1 MTILWWIFEIL
12 VNIYQGFIMTFFV
25 YSYLGSNKNQAFIKS
40 NGLLFAMIFAIA
52 ITVLNIVTGIFEH
65 FCALIYIV
73 ILFIYAL
80 FFLKGSLLRKLFAS
94 AYATVVLLI
103 SSVFVGLIATVL
115 FKKDLSTMM
124 TLISIERFITIV
136 VVQLLILYILM
147 LSLKLFKKDSNYR
160 NELSLIEWSL
170 ISSVLVISI
179 LMGTLLIFL
188 SLSPSAKNSGIYS
201 VLLFS
206 GIMAINVAICYLVI
220 DLGKKN
226 NAIRENEVLRLS
238 QEYNRQYIDNATAE
252 YDTIKKIQHDFKN
265 SYSTIYNLIKNGNIA
280 EAKKQ
285 IESNLELLQSFEV
298 FVKSNNAIVDTVV
311 NAKLTEAKSFGI
323 DCTCICGTDFES
335 IENLDLCRLL
345 SNMLENAVTSC
356 VTSKRNDK
364 QISLILSFDG
374 SNYIIDLKNSVDESV
389 LTNNPELRT
398 TKDNQH
404 EHGYGVKIIKD
415 IAKKYNGLCDF
426 YEEGNIFCCKV
437 VLCEST

>member
-12 VNIYQGFIMTFFV
+12 VNIYQGFISMYFV
-25 YSYLGSNKNQAFIKS
+25 YSYLGDRDNSKFLKS
-40 NGLLFAMIFAIA
+40 SGILFSIIYACTV
-52 ITVLNIVTGIFEH
+52 TVLNVTTSVFEHFYAFIYIFIVFAYTMYSLDGRLLKKFFVSALSVGIQLISTAFVSSVAVVLSRKDMEELMLVTGIDRF
-65 FCALIYIV
+65 IV
-73 ILFIYAL
+73 IIAVQLTTLYL
-80 FFLKGSLLRKLFAS
+80 VFLSLR
-94 AYATVVLLI
+94 LLKI
-103 SSVFVGLIATVL
+103 SNKS
-115 FKKDLSTMM
+115 DLSVTEWILILMI
-124 TLISIERFITIV
+124 LIISIAMCA
-136 VVQLLILYILM
+136 LLIL
-147 LSLKLFKKDSNYR
+147 LSISPVSNNAGIYT
-160 NELSLIEWSL
+160 
-170 ISSVLVISI
+170 VLVFIGI
-179 LMGTLLIFL
+179 LVVNI
-188 SLSPSAKNSGIYS
+188 
-201 VLLFS
+201 V
-206 GIMAINVAICYLVI
+206 VCYLLV
-220 DLGKKN
+220 DLGRKN
-226 NAIRENEVLRLS
+226 VAIRENEVLRLS

-335 IENLDLCRLL
+335 IDNLDLCRLL

-389 LTNNPELRT
+389 LTHNPELRT

-437 VLCEST
+437 VLCESI

>member
-12 VNIYQGFIMTFFV
+12 VNIYQGFISMYFV
-25 YSYLGSNKNQAFIKS
+25 YSYLGDRDNRKFFKS
-40 NGLLFAMIFAIA
+40 SGIFFATLLAAA
-52 ITVLNIVTGIFEH
+52 ITILNVSTSVFEH
-65 FCALIYIV
+65 FLAFIYV
-73 ILFIYAL
+73 ILIFLYAVI
-80 FFLKGSLLRKLFAS
+80 FLKGSLLKKLF
-94 AYATVVLLI
+94 
-103 SSVFVGLIATVL
+103 SSVFIVGLQLLSTAFVSSVAVVLSRKDMEELMLVTGIDRFIVIIAVQLTTLYLVFL
-115 FKKDLSTMM
+115 SLRLLKISNKSDLSVTEWI
-124 TLISIERFITIV
+124 LISIILIISIAMCA
-136 VVQLLILYILM
+136 LLIL
-147 LSLKLFKKDSNYR
+147 LSISPVSNNAGIYT
-160 NELSLIEWSL
+160 
-170 ISSVLVISI
+170 VLVFIGI
-179 LMGTLLIFL
+179 LVVNI
-188 SLSPSAKNSGIYS
+188 
-201 VLLFS
+201 V
-206 GIMAINVAICYLVI
+206 VCYLLV
-220 DLGKKN
+220 DLGRKN
-226 NAIRENEVLRLS
+226 VAIRENEVLRLS

-265 SYSTIYNLIKNGNIA
+265 SYSTIYNLIKSGNIA
-280 EAKKQ
+280 EANKQ
-285 IESNLELLQSFEV
+285 IESNLELLQSFDV

-323 DCTCICGTDFES
+323 DCTCICGTGFES
-335 IENLDLCRLL
+335 IDNLDLCRLL